1 MFKNS
6 IESLPKDS
14 NDNIKIKRRV
24 GQMSK
29 QIIRRSLPKQIQDK
43 IDKKSSRSPNEQ
55 RRNL

>member
-24 GQMSK
+24 GHMSK